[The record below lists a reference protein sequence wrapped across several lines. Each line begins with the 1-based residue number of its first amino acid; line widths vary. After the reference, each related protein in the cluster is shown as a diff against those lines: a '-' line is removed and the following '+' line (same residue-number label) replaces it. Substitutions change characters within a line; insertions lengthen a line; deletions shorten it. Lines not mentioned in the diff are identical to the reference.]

1 MRSMPPCQPAER
13 LPSGAVPFACA
24 LRVARCE
31 PPPPPPPPR
40 GISRSFTTVA
50 IAPSTAVLVAH
61 DGSNNVLILEVCRA
75 VCARRPSPP
84 IFSALFII
92 PSAFHFHG
100 SVSRPWRRIDS
111 RVWRGVPSDTPRRLR
126 ASAASRRL
134 GAPPTRLARRPARCS
149 RPASATAAGAG
160 SGVGR
165 LLEPDFD
172 SHRCQVGGGERGGRS
187 TEQFGDR
194 GVRGGNGGASGG
206 DDSGAAATASR
217 GAMRPHAA
225 IDRAAAGCEAAVPA
239 AELAGACAAA
249 VQVQRGRVRAYL
261 LM

>member
-100 SVSRPWRRIDS
+100 SVSRPWRRIVDS

-172 SHRCQVGGGERGGRS
+172 SHRYLGGGGDHGRRGA
-187 TEQFGDR
+187 EQFGGR
-194 GVRGGNGGASGG
+194 GGRGGNGGASGG
-206 DDSGAAATASR
+206 DDSGGAAR
-217 GAMRPHAA
+217 WRR
-225 IDRAAAGCEAAVPA
+225 RAARRDAAR
-239 AELAGACAAA
+239 
-249 VQVQRGRVRAYL
+249 RGHRPGRSWV
-261 LM
+261 